1 MQGSLK
7 LVFAVAL
14 AGCASVDAPEPEV
27 DLSADL
33 GEQETGLRWITLGAD
48 ALETAQLAMDERQGG
63 RVLAPVQ
70 LAANAVILAY
80 DAADLPALSE
90 LMHVRHN
97 RCGGFIVHDS
107 LADAQLA
114 LRGARDAV
122 DTLAV
127 SYTLNNAAAVNGM
140 LATLQ
145 VTRIAKMITDLSAYR
160 NRYYTSTYGTQSSDF
175 IFNQWKAIAAGRTD
189 IIVER
194 FTHTWAQKS
203 IILTIPGSTLASE
216 VVIMGGHQDS
226 IASGGATAIA
236 PGADD
241 DASGIATLTEV
252 LRAMIAKNYRP
263 QRTIKL
269 MAYAAEE
276 VGLRGSAAIAS
287 NFQSRGVNVVGVVQ
301 FDMTNYK
308 GSTKDIWLMQDYTNA
323 AQNTFLQNL
332 ITTYV
337 GATYGVDSCGYGCS
351 DHASWHSRGYA
362 ASMPF
367 ESAMSQYNPNIHTSN
382 DRISVSGNSATH
394 ALKFARLGVAYAAE
408 LAKGTIQ

>member
-1 MQGSLK
+1 
-7 LVFAVAL
+7 
-14 AGCASVDAPEPEV
+14 
-27 DLSADL
+27 
-33 GEQETGLRWITLGAD
+33 
-48 ALETAQLAMDERQGG
+48 
-63 RVLAPVQ
+63 
-70 LAANAVILAY
+70 
-80 DAADLPALSE
+80 
-90 LMHVRHN
+90 
-97 RCGGFIVHDS
+97 
-107 LADAQLA
+107 
-114 LRGARDAV
+114 
-122 DTLAV
+122 
-127 SYTLNNAAAVNGM
+127 
-140 LATLQ
+140 
-145 VTRIAKMITDLSAYR
+145 
-160 NRYYTSTYGTQSSDF
+160 
-175 IFNQWKAIAAGRTD
+175 
-189 IIVER
+189 
-194 FTHTWAQKS
+194 
-203 IILTIPGSTLASE
+203 
-216 VVIMGGHQDS
+216 
-226 IASGGATAIA
+226 
-236 PGADD
+236 
-241 DASGIATLTEV
+241 LTEV